1 MDGERDQEVV
11 FKDTQEES
19 ALPTPVTT
27 VDMDVIIRGWE
38 DKFAKLT
45 ECLREVQL
53 ASERTGSDVCLINQE
68 ARAQGQEQD
77 RRLGI
82 MQEGLTDFL
91 RRFENFQTTPHVD
104 VLRASTPQRRFPDFG
119 FETSPVGRD
128 EVSHPG
134 SNTLPHTRGA
144 RTADQADSMETHMG
158 SARSTL
164 PHIRSARTEDQ
175 EDVQYTRNTLPH
187 IMSARTGDHEEI
199 RNTLP
204 HNSSARTGEHVVF
217 RDTHIR
223 DEDDAFGDTR
233 IRDQDDIRDARTQ
246 EYSDERITRS
256 RDLRYRLDERPTHE
270 DDKRNSAEIQ
280 QNSFHP
286 GNNTSL
292 SRSSSSPK
300 VPTFDGTNTAQ
311 FRPWIIQFEAIAR
324 HQGWTAGERV
334 VRLVSSLTGPAANLL
349 IGMTLGQLDN
359 YNFLRTRLSRR
370 YDPPEREE
378 AHRAEL
384 RARTRR
390 RNESAD
396 EFAENIKNLAQRAY
410 PLADQNMLDNLVV
423 ERFREGHGNEELK
436 KHLCLYPSTGLQDL
450 IGACVR
456 FETHVETG
464 LHARKS
470 NEGLYTVQSGNR
482 NELTLEEVTRAA
494 RRLGF
499 GLRPWIV
506 RQQNSRGFSN
516 NSPGRNPNNSDQQ
529 QSPKFNQGTNGNAR
543 TPNPTRRQTPV
554 RDIMCW
560 TCGKSGHYAFDC
572 KSGGT
577 KLAFAPKA
585 VRMNFV
591 QQIAAQV
598 QGYCEEEQNPR
609 SGNE

>member
-1 MDGERDQEVV
+1 MEDQLDSEVV
-11 FKDTQEES
+11 FREEEPEREEPIP
-19 ALPTPVTT
+19 PTPITAC
-27 VDMDVIIRGWE
+27 DMDVIIRGWE
-38 DKFAKLT
+38 EKFMRLT
-45 ECLREVQL
+45 DCLREVQL
-53 ASERTGSDVCLINQE
+53 ASERACSDTCLVSQE
-68 ARAQGQEQD
+68 ARAQGQEQE
-77 RRLGI
+77 RRLGT
-82 MQEGLTDFL
+82 MQEGLADFL
-91 RRFENFQTTPHVD
+91 RRFENAQATPHVD
-104 VLRASTPQRRFPDFG
+104 ALRASTPHSLQPRRFPDFG
-119 FETSPVGRD
+119 YQTSPVGRD
-128 EVSHPG
+128 EVSHPEH
-134 SNTLPHTRGA
+134 NTLPHTRSA
-144 RTADQADSMETHMG
+144 RTEDPDSMETHMG

-164 PHIRSARTEDQ
+164 PHIG
-175 EDVQYTRNTLPH
+175 
-187 IMSARTGDHEEI
+187 SARTGDEDNVGET
-199 RNTLP
+199 RSTLP
-204 HNSSARTGEHVVF
+204 HTSSARTGEHQLF
-217 RDTHIR
+217 QDTRTRDQ
-223 DEDDAFGDTR
+223 DDAFGDTR
-233 IRDQDDIRDARTQ
+233 TRDQDDVRDTRTLQ
-246 EYSDERITRS
+246 F
-256 RDLRYRLDERPTHE
+256 RLDERPTHE
-270 DDKRNSAEIQ
+270 DDRGNSGGIQ
-280 QNSFHP
+280 QSSYHP
-286 GNNTSL
+286 GNTSSF
-292 SRSSSSPK
+292 SRQSSCPK

-349 IGMTLGQLDN
+349 IGMTLAQLDN

-456 FETHVETG
+456 FETHVELG
-464 LHARKS
+464 SHARKS

-516 NSPGRNPNNSDQQ
+516 TSPARNQNSGEQQ
-529 QSPKFNQGTNGNAR
+529 QSPKLNQSGNGSAR
-543 TPNPTRRQTPV
+543 TQNPLRRQTPV
-554 RDIMCW
+554 GDVKCW
-560 TCGKSGHYAFDC
+560 TCGKTGHYAYDC
-572 KSGGT
+572 KSSGP
-577 KLAFAPKA
+577 KFAFAPKA
-585 VRMNFV
+585 LKMNFL
-591 QQIAAQV
+591 QQIADQV
-598 QGYCEEEQNPR
+598 QEYSAEQQSPR
-609 SGNE
+609 SGND